1 MKTLAA
7 LAPEVQRIWWITLG
21 VGLVVAA
28 VVVALLQLLLNAVVR
43 IERNVV
49 ALWQTATTV
58 ARNTATTWLLGETA
72 GVLDEIKTEALRH
85 DALLTAKAG
94 PLPDGTRPL
103 PDGASPPPREAP

>member
-1 MKTLAA
+1 MTVAA

-28 VVVALLQLLLNAVVR
+28 GVVILLQLLLRAVER

-49 ALWQTATTV
+49 ELWQTATTV

-72 GVLDEIKTEALRH
+72 AALDQLKAEALRH
-85 DALLTAKAG
+85 DALLAAKAAV
-94 PLPDGTRPL
+94 L
-103 PDGASPPPREAP
+103 PDGARPSPRRKAP